1 MIRLIILTLGSILV
15 ISEALTNL
23 DDGSV
28 QKLDVE
34 VRRHILPMIVT
45 KINHT
50 LAHEKALAKDCEN
63 KINAAVQSCKSC
75 QSNIC
80 QPTVVDEIKHVAEN
94 VGHSVGSAIKHI
106 FGKRSVAHLQK
117 RCSQSCPICD
127 TLDINKHSKEQTLN
141 AVCGASTISSQKND
155 INTIK
160 RLRERYDAIL
170 HNHLITRVDYDT
182 TSIRTNG
189 GVSFTINFV
198 TYIIQG
204 HNNRFQSSTEL
215 KITDIPTTA
224 KSLARQIFPKI

>member
-23 DDGSV
+23 DDGSL

-34 VRRHILPMIVT
+34 VRRQILPMIAT
-45 KINHT
+45 KINQT

-63 KINAAVQSCKSC
+63 KINAAIQSCKSC

-106 FGKRSVAHLQK
+106 FGKRSVSNLKK

-127 TLDINKHSKEQTLN
+127 TLDIKKHSKEQTLI
-141 AVCGASTISSQKND
+141 AVCGASAISAQKND

-160 RLRERYDAIL
+160 RLRERFDAIL
-170 HNHLITRVDYDT
+170 HNHLVTRVDYDT
-182 TSIRTNG
+182 TTIRTNG
-189 GVSFTINFV
+189 GVSFTLNFI
-198 TYIIQG
+198 TYMIQG
-204 HNNRFQSSTEL
+204 HNNRFQSITEL

-224 KSLARQIFPKI
+224 KSLAHQIFPKI